1 MENFFDTLAA
11 NLADIET
18 IKKNRILDAEG
29 YHDSSVFC
37 HLVKA
42 FQASRD
48 YQGLSPDAFA
58 EVVYDNLIAY
68 GLKTRNKAVIAG
80 HLIVCG
86 DYRDTIDGEDAQDVL
101 PTLNEWEQK
110 KINNYLDNRF
120 DYPW

>member
-1 MENFFDTLAA
+1 MENFFDSLAA
-11 NLADIET
+11 NLADIAT
-18 IKKNRILDAEG
+18 IKKNKILQSEG

-58 EVVYDNLIAY
+58 EVVYNNMISY
-68 GLKTRNKAVIAG
+68 GLKTRDKAVISG
-80 HLIVCG
+80 HLIECG
-86 DYRDTIDGEDAQDVL
+86 DYRDKIDGEDAQDVL
-101 PTLNEWEQK
+101 PTLPEWKQK
-110 KINNYLDNRF
+110 KITDYLDNRF